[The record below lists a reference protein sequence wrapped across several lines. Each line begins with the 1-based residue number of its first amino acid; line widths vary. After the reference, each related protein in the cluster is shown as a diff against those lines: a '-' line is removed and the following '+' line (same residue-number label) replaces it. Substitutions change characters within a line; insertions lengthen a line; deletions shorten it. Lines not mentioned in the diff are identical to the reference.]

1 MFLGTRR
8 ALSTQ
13 YQPGHSLQADQGDT
27 EDVQDQ
33 GGRREREGWPRWTG
47 SGTVAEQYS
56 KICVVIQVRKNKI
69 YRHKLH
75 WCGQT
80 NTVAINL
87 NMMVVVIIYGLPH
100 YHLNI
105 TFT

>member
-13 YQPGHSLQADQGDT
+13 YQPGHSLQADQGNT

-56 KICVVIQVRKNKI
+56 KFVLLSKCARIRFIGINCIGADK
-69 YRHKLH
+69 
-75 WCGQT
+75 QT
-80 NTVAINL
+80 QL
-87 NMMVVVIIYGLPH
+87 Q
-100 YHLNI
+100 
-105 TFT
+105 